1 MAQDTV
7 DESQHS
13 EDGNKLEW
21 NSCIH
26 RGTREQPCPRG
37 VTLALSD
44 LVEGSEQLLGLPA
57 ADAELAE
64 HRGPSQVRAM
74 GNRCATS

>member
-1 MAQDTV
+1 MNIRAASTGT
-7 DESQHS
+7 SWNGHS
-13 EDGNKLEW
+13 HTT
-21 NSCIH
+21 IH
-26 RGTREQPCPRG
+26 SSTARVHMGRSWPCP
-37 VTLALSD
+37 LALRD

-64 HRGPSQVRAM
+64 HSAPSQVSTL